1 MNSQE
6 LLMREPALA
15 MLMGALPQGNHFG
28 FGNDYGYGFGLQSAS
43 DPSLNMGMPGMGY
56 GFGYN
61 PMAAYGYGFG
71 APPVPP
77 AMLAAHPAMQHPA
90 MAAHPA
96 MMHPAMAQ
104 PPIHPSHPAH
114 PQHAAH
120 AAHHWELANPS
131 STTSRSL
138 LLDPNRDS
146 TIKVER
152 YSFSFSPT
160 ANLVLG
166 NASNIPTFTQQPS
179 TSIKGQR
186 VVMNAPVAG
195 FVLVSSLQ
203 IANVNVMIGGTE
215 DAFTYSAGAQGVML
229 DLPRLDP
236 QNRATSAGAYT
247 GVLPPGYT
255 QGNSFQFIITLQG
268 PSTLAGGYGQ

>member
-1 MNSQE
+1 M
-6 LLMREPALA
+6 ALA
-15 MLMGALPQGNHFG
+15 VLMGAIPQQAMGAAIEPGSNFG
-28 FGNDYGYGFGLQSAS
+28 FGGYGYGFGAPPAALPPGPCMMPNGAMNHGYGFGLQSAYDVS
-43 DPSLNMGMPGMGY
+43 MNMGMPGMGY
-56 GFGYN
+56 GYG
-61 PMAAYGYGFG
+61 AAA
-71 APPVPP
+71 APLAVP
-77 AMLAAHPAMQHPA
+77 AG
-90 MAAHPA
+90 
-96 MMHPAMAQ
+96 
-104 PPIHPSHPAH
+104 PPIHPSDPRH

-120 AAHHWELANPS
+120 AAHQWELANPS
-131 STTSRSL
+131 SSTSRSL

-146 TIKVER
+146 AIKVER
-152 YSFSFSPT
+152 YSFSFSPA

-166 NASNIPTFTQQPS
+166 AASNIATFTQQPS

-186 VVMNAPVAG
+186 VVMNAPVPG
-195 FVLVSSLQ
+195 FVLISSLQ
-203 IANVNVMIGGTE
+203 IANVNVLVGGTE

-268 PSTLAGGYGQ
+268 PSSLAGGYGQ